1 MKEKS
6 NGECILILKVE
17 TSELGLGNIIYFSRY
32 GSLQKLLRITAYVKQ
47 FVRNVRSK
55 KIEGE
60 VVLKMLTADDI
71 EEALKLWIIYEQAV
85 LMKNGN
91 FEKLKHSLDVVGR
104 IKANIKQYCS
114 NLRKR
119 PNLLNYTFNS
129 FLSMVDL
136 GNSLLK

>member
-1 MKEKS
+1 M
-6 NGECILILKVE
+6 
-17 TSELGLGNIIYFSRY
+17 
-32 GSLQKLLRITAYVKQ
+32 KQ

-91 FEKLKHSLDVVGR
+91 KLKHSLDVVGR

-129 FLSMVDL
+129 FLSMGDL